1 LGGVRVAQLY
11 RIRRR
16 PGSFGELWAGR
27 LAVRVEGERPVRG
40 RIPVLLVDEIPI
52 WVRPQF
58 LEEVPKAGPT
68 RSQR

>member
-1 LGGVRVAQLY
+1 MAKLV

-27 LAVRVEGERPVRG
+27 LAVRVEGAQPVRG

-52 WVRPQF
+52 WLQPQF
-58 LEEVPKAGPT
+58 LEEEPASEPA